1 MFPNAP
7 NKKAPPAPIKRRSR
21 CGKRNWLP
29 FYRPCS
35 FAPRA
40 FARFAGCI
48 RDIAQ
53 RILNFFFFFSQYH
66 ERKFGESTKKKER
79 GGQKTSNA
87 ANPPGLD
94 NPLKIHYT
102 TNRKGA
108 ELQDGQLLPEI
119 KKIDRMVWKT
129 WRSIFFVIIVVSLR
143 KFFRDLNGQ
152 AYHVHDQ
159 PQQAENDHEKREKL
173 RQIHATSLPSPQGS
187 GKFLSKKFRSRGLLR
202 SIVDGN
208 QSPGRTHDHLHCRQ
222 RLIPPLRAAMLV

>member
-94 NPLKIHYT
+94 NPQKIHYTTNRKGAVSCKRLAPYLRIKEIDRSAWGSNEAVISFVHFYIAIQKSSRAGRHAKKRIAALGLDNPLKIHYT

-108 ELQDGQLLPEI
+108 VSYKRLAPYLRI
-119 KKIDRMVWKT
+119 KEIDRSA
-129 WRSIFFVIIVVSLR
+129 WRSNEAVISFVHFYSAALQFSMR
-143 KFFRDLNGQ
+143 YQK
-152 AYHVHDQ
+152 H
-159 PQQAENDHEKREKL
+159 
-173 RQIHATSLPSPQGS
+173 
-187 GKFLSKKFRSRGLLR
+187 
-202 SIVDGN
+202 
-208 QSPGRTHDHLHCRQ
+208 RTG
-222 RLIPPLRAAMLV
+222 P

>member
-1 MFPNAP
+1 MLSIYT
-7 NKKAPPAPIKRRSR
+7 NKFQKMSQKERRKIFQKETKRR
-21 CGKRNWLP
+21 KNT
-29 FYRPCS
+29 
-35 FAPRA
+35 
-40 FARFAGCI
+40 
-48 RDIAQ
+48 
-53 RILNFFFFFSQYH
+53 FS
-66 ERKFGESTKKKER
+66 
-79 GGQKTSNA
+79 A
-87 ANPPGLD
+87 ALRQPPPGLD

-152 AYHVHDQ
+152 TYHVHDQ

-173 RQIHATSLPSPQGS
+173 RQIHATSLPSPQDS
-187 GKFLSKKFRSRGLLR
+187 GKSLSKKFRSRSLLR

-222 RLIPPLRAAMLV
+222 RPPPLRAARSV

>member
-1 MFPNAP
+1 METSLRAGHMTTCIADSARRPCGRQGQCNIKFDKLQF
-7 NKKAPPAPIKRRSR
+7 KKAAAPEGMQKKR
-21 CGKRNWLP
+21 
-29 FYRPCS
+29 
-35 FAPRA
+35 
-40 FARFAGCI
+40 
-48 RDIAQ
+48 
-53 RILNFFFFFSQYH
+53 
-66 ERKFGESTKKKER
+66 T
-79 GGQKTSNA
+79 A
-87 ANPPGLD
+87 ALGLD

-152 AYHVHDQ
+152 TYHVHDQ
-159 PQQAENDHEKREKL
+159 PQQAENDHEKRKKL

-187 GKFLSKKFRSRGLLR
+187 GKSLSKKFHSRGLLR

-222 RLIPPLRAAMLV
+222 RPPPLRAARSV